1 MPLPCIFP
9 AERLMGHEE
18 NLERDGFSV
27 VDSVLADRDV
37 NRIRE
42 EIEAIRPSEGVHTRK
57 GSIFGARNLLQ
68 VLPSVRSLVES
79 SGVNR
84 LIGGRARPVRGILF
98 DKTSKAN
105 WNVAWHQDLTIAVR
119 EKRLVAGFGPWTI
132 KAGVPHAQPPLSV
145 LEKMITLR
153 IHLDHT
159 DEANG
164 ALRVIP
170 GSHQLGRLNPI
181 SIEQLLT
188 KETPAICSVN
198 AGGGLLMR
206 PLLLHSS
213 LSCAIPSHRRVLH
226 IEFSTDKLPGGLE
239 WYGY

>member
-1 MPLPCIFP
+1 M
-9 AERLMGHEE
+9 RHEE
-18 NLERDGFSV
+18 DLERSGFSV
-27 VDSVLADRDV
+27 VDSILSGNDV

-42 EIEAIRPSEGVHTRK
+42 EINSIGPTEGVRNK

-68 VLPSVRSLVES
+68 ILPSVRGLVEDS
-79 SGVNR
+79 CVKR
-84 LIGGRARPVRGILF
+84 LIGGQARPVRGILF
-98 DKTSKAN
+98 DKTPQAN
-105 WNVAWHQDLTIAVR
+105 WNVGWHQDLTIAVR
-119 EKRLVAGFGPWTI
+119 EKRPVAGFGPWTV
-132 KAGVPHAQPPLSV
+132 KAGVPHTQPPLSI

-153 IHLDHT
+153 IHLDYT

-170 GSHQLGRLNPI
+170 GSHRLGRLNPI

-188 KETPAICSVN
+188 NETPAICSVK
-198 AGGGLLMR
+198 AGGGLLMK

-213 LSCAIPSHRRVLH
+213 SSSAIPSHRRVLH

-239 WYGY
+239 WYG